1 MSDTTSP
8 SSDDEIDVLTRLAIK
23 HGTDKWGLHFYTPVY
38 HRLLRRWRREPI
50 RLLEIGIGG
59 YNMKSVGGASLAMW
73 ADYFMEGRIVGIDVA
88 EKHLDLGPRVEI
100 RRGSQ
105 DDPDFLNRVCDEL
118 GPFDIIIDD
127 GSHVPHHVTTSFNIL
142 FPRLQDGGYYI
153 IEDVQTT
160 FWPQFG
166 GSALG
171 GATMRLAMALL
182 ENLHHAEIQVAH
194 PTRHIDELST
204 SIRAFHAFHN
214 VFVVEKGDNS
224 EPSNH
229 RYRLDNPHAAR
240 ALRAIEQQ
248 MERAPT
254 PAGVANMIQIKA
266 VAGNIPLAWTML
278 EEALTKWPDHPS
290 LLYVGYTIGT
300 MSNDLPRRLH
310 FVQRLAAQEPD
321 NFWLQGLKQ
330 QIQTEAMEPVAEQ
343 R

>member
-1 MSDTTSP
+1 MSDQDFDDSP
-8 SSDDEIDVLTRLAIK
+8 AKEEVDGLTRLAIK
-23 HGTDKWGLHFYTPVY
+23 HGTDKWGLHFYTPIY
-38 HRLLRRWRREPI
+38 HLLLRRMRRRPV
-50 RLLEIGIGG
+50 RLLEIGVGG
-59 YNMKSVGGASLAMW
+59 YNLRGVGGASLAMW
-73 ADYFMEGRIVGIDVA
+73 ADY
-88 EKHLDLGPRVEI
+88 
-100 RRGSQ
+100 
-105 DDPDFLNRVCDEL
+105 FLNRVCDEL

-142 FPRLQDGGYYI
+142 FPRLQNGGFYM

-204 SIRAFHAFHN
+204 SIRAFHAYHN
-214 VFVVEKGDNS
+214 LFAIEKGDNT

-240 ALRAIEQQ
+240 ALRFIEQQ
-248 MERAPT
+248 MERTPT
-254 PAGVANMIQIKA
+254 AAGVANMIQLKA
-266 VAGNIPLAWTML
+266 VAGNIVPAWTML

-290 LLYVGYTIGT
+290 LLYVGYTIAT

-310 FVQRLAAQEPD
+310 YVQRLAALEPD

-330 QIQTEAMEPVAEQ
+330 QIQTEALEPAVEQ